1 MCFFIVKSQ
10 SAERKKK
17 MVELKNVD
25 VHYKDDGGVDA
36 LNNINLRIDKG
47 EFVFIVGDSGAGKS
61 TLLKLI
67 TRETLPTQGRVFVNG
82 VNLNSIKKRKIPYFR
97 RTIGMIFQ
105 DFRLIPDLNVYDN
118 VAYVMRVTNQP
129 KRKIRHRVPY
139 VLNLVKLADRAK
151 ARPDKLSGGEMQR
164 VAIARAFASDPSII
178 IADEPTAN
186 IDPALSYDIVKLL
199 KEINKCGTT
208 VIMVTHEHSLVEYFG
223 GRIISLKAGEIV
235 FDEYVGGTGEDE

>member
-1 MCFFIVKSQ
+1 
-10 SAERKKK
+10 

-25 VHYKDDGGVDA
+25 VHFKDGGGVDA
-36 LNNINLRIDKG
+36 LNGVNLRIEDG

-61 TLLKLI
+61 TLLKLL
-67 TRETLPTQGRVFVNG
+67 TREIAPTSGRVFVNG
-82 VNLNSIKKRKIPYFR
+82 YNLAKIKNKKIPYFR
-97 RTIGMIFQ
+97 RSIGMIFQ

-118 VAYVMRVTNQP
+118 VAFVLRVTN
-129 KRKIRHRVPY
+129 KSKKTIRHRVPY
-139 VLNLVKLADRAK
+139 VLNLVKLADSEK
-151 ARPDKLSGGEMQR
+151 QR
-164 VAIARAFASDPSII
+164 FAIARAFASDPKLI

-223 GRIISLKAGEIV
+223 GRIVSLKNGEVI
-235 FDEYVGGTGEDE
+235 FDEYVEGEAQDE

>member
-1 MCFFIVKSQ
+1 
-10 SAERKKK
+10 

-36 LNNINLRIDKG
+36 LNNIDLRIDKG

-67 TRETLPTQGRVFVNG
+67 TREVLPTSGRVFVNG
-82 VNLNSIKKRKIPYFR
+82 INLNTIKKNKIPYFR

-164 VAIARAFASDPSII
+164 VAIARAFASDPDLI

-208 VIMVTHEHSLVEYFG
+208 VIMVTHEHNLVEYFG
-223 GRIISLKAGEIV
+223 GRIISLKAGEII
-235 FDEYVGGTGEDE
+235 FDEYVGGSVEDE